1 MVQEH
6 APKSAGTNTSLFTR
20 PFVLL
25 CLSMFLAYANQW
37 VITPTIPLYVHE
49 LGGSAFLAGAA
60 LLAFSVPSFVIRPF
74 VGRLADEWSAAGVL
88 ASGLIVLAIG
98 SSLLMAPFLAM
109 VFVAGVTRGIGWAG
123 VNTGGYTTLAIAAP
137 AQRRGEAAG
146 YYTSVTTSASIVF
159 PALALWLIEAP
170 GGYRH
175 VFLLSAAM
183 ALLGL
188 PIAMRLA
195 QQKAKA
201 TIAAQT
207 DGKPAYRALIDR
219 GVLVATGLNLCS
231 TLAMPFVMAFLPLY
245 ARSIGVENIGI
256 FYVLAGV
263 TSIIIRPVM
272 GRRSDAMG
280 RGPAIGCGLAAQAIG
295 LLLIM
300 IANDLPLILAGG
312 FFVAVGWALIGSA
325 TMALAMD
332 LANPRSRGHAMATFS
347 MSFQLGNGAGAIIAG
362 YLADV
367 VGFRGMYAGAI
378 AITIAGF
385 ALLLT
390 VRKLLPR
397 PVK

>member
-1 MVQEH
+1 
-6 APKSAGTNTSLFTR
+6 
-20 PFVLL
+20 
-25 CLSMFLAYANQW
+25 MFLAYANQW
-37 VITPTIPLYVHE
+37 VIMPTIPLYVHD

-74 VGRLADEWSAAGVL
+74 AGRLADEWSAAGVL
-88 ASGLIVLAIG
+88 ASGLVVLAIG
-98 SSLLMAPFLAM
+98 TSFLLAPFLVT
-109 VFVAGVTRGIGWAG
+109 VFVAGVARGIGWAG

-146 YYTSVTTSASIVF
+146 YYTSVTASASIVF
-159 PALALWLIEAP
+159 PALALWLIDAP
-170 GGYRH
+170 GGYRL
-175 VFLLSAAM
+175 VFFLSAAL

-195 QQKAKA
+195 QQKAEAK
-201 TIAAQT
+201 IAMQMAE
-207 DGKPAYRALIDR
+207 KPAYRALIDR

-231 TLAMPFVMAFLPLY
+231 TLVMPFVMAFLPLY
-245 ARSIGVENIGI
+245 ARAIGVENIGI
-256 FYVLAGV
+256 FYVLVGV
-263 TSIIIRPVM
+263 TSIIIRPVL

-280 RGPAIGCGLAAQAIG
+280 RGPAIGFGLAAQAIG

-300 IANDLPLILAGG
+300 IANGLPLILVGG

-325 TMALAMD
+325 TTALAMD
-332 LANPRSRGHAMATFS
+332 LADSRSRGHAMATFS
-347 MSFQLGNGAGAIIAG
+347 MSFQFGNGAGAIIAG
-362 YLADV
+362 YLADL
-367 VGFRGMYAGAI
+367 VGFRGMYTGSI

-385 ALLLT
+385 GLLVA